1 MITTISRMLRH
12 SGWHKGDMTIE
23 SVAEQQQGLTRSEFL
38 RAMAAG
44 AVVTGTSAVTGCA
57 WATGRSDIEPVT
69 EVDGIYDAWQSRL
82 NSGDIEALADLYAL
96 DVVYVNPDGKRMVG
110 RDAVREDLAGLIAL
124 NPTIDIY
131 DRQHIVYRDIVFTTN
146 HSRLKITNPDGTT
159 QELNGSGLEIL
170 QKQADGGWR
179 YIIDDAS
186 RSAS

>member
-12 SGWHKGDMTIE
+12 TGLTKSEAVIE
-23 SVAEQQQGLTRSEFL
+23 STAEQQGLTRSEFL
-38 RAMAAG
+38 RVMATG
-44 AVVTGTSAVTGCA
+44 AVVTSASGVTGCA
-57 WATGRSDIEPVT
+57 WAAGRSDIEPVT
-69 EVDGIYDAWQSRL
+69 EVEDIYDAWESRL
-82 NSGDIEALADLYAL
+82 NTGDIDGLADLYMP

-110 RDAVREDLAGLIAL
+110 RAAVREDLAGLIAL

-131 DRQHIVYRDIVFTTN
+131 DRQHLVYRDIVFTTN
-146 HSRLKITNPDGTT
+146 HSRLKITTPDGKT
-159 QELNGSGLEIL
+159 QELTGSGLEIL